1 MVRYLVTTIRASPTM
16 SLMGYTEEDA
26 IRVMAVARLA
36 KRYVPDENEEM
47 HQELNKIYDFF
58 DQLIIE
64 GRV

>member
-1 MVRYLVTTIRASPTM
+1 M

-26 IRVMAVARLA
+26 IRMMAVARLA